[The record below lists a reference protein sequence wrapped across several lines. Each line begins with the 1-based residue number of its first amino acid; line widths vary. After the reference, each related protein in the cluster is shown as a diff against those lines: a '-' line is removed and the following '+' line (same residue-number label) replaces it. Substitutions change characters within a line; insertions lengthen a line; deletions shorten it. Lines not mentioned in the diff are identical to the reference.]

1 MKVIGVIP
9 ARYASVRFP
18 GKPLVPLAGRPMVL
32 HVLAAARA
40 ARRLDEVL
48 IATDDSRI
56 ADVVRENGGE
66 ALLTSPD
73 AATGTDRLA
82 EAARHLGGDVYVNVQ
97 GDEPLMLPENVDAV
111 VETLLANPDREIA
124 TKHSAD
130 FGLDGVATGEDGAT
144 AEWELTTRPDKGQGE
159 QTC

>member
-18 GKPLVPLAGRPMVL
+18 GKPLALLAGRPMVL

-40 ARRLDEVL
+40 ARRLDSVL
-48 IATDDSRI
+48 VATDDARI
-56 ADVVRENGGE
+56 ADVVRESGGE

-82 EAARHLGGDVYVNVQ
+82 DAARRVGGGRYLNPQ
-97 GDEPLMLPENVDAV
+97 GDEAPLPPENGG
-111 VETLLANPDREIA
+111 PRC
-124 TKHSAD
+124 
-130 FGLDGVATGEDGAT
+130 G
-144 AEWELTTRPDKGQGE
+144 
-159 QTC
+159 